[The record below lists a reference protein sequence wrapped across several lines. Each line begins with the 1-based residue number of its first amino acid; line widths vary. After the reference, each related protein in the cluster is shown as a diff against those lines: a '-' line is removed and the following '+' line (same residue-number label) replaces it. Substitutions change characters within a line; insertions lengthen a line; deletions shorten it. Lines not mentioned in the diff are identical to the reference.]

1 MATSKGRRAIEVK
14 RSAPDSPPLPFPDAS
29 GEEGDGT
36 KTLAELAYRRI
47 RDLIIAGDLAPDE
60 KLRIEYLRRAL
71 DIGASPLREALSRLS
86 SHGIVEMEGQR
97 GFRVAPVSLPALW
110 DITET
115 RLLLE
120 GHALRR
126 SIERGD
132 DTWEA
137 SVVAAYHR
145 LHRAEQ
151 RRQAAFGDQADA
163 WESRDRDFHETL
175 VAECGQPLLLRLRRS
190 LCDQHERYRRL
201 TLMRLPAERDLA
213 HEHRAIMD
221 AALARNADEACRLS
235 DEHIMRT
242 AMAIAAILAGQ
253 SPRSTPSTA

>member
-14 RSAPDSPPLPFPDAS
+14 RSAPDSPPLPFPDAP

-97 GFRVAPVSLPALW
+97 GFRVASVSLPALW

-120 GHALRR
+120 AMPCGAPSSGATIRGRHR
-126 SIERGD
+126 SSPPTIGCTGR
-132 DTWEA
+132 
-137 SVVAAYHR
+137 SSAAR
-145 LHRAEQ
+145 
-151 RRQAAFGDQADA
+151 
-163 WESRDRDFHETL
+163 
-175 VAECGQPLLLRLRRS
+175 
-190 LCDQHERYRRL
+190 
-201 TLMRLPAERDLA
+201 RLPAERDLA